1 MNYIWSRG
9 NVSEFYNRSFTYNFG
24 VKYSNKAKYYILH
37 DLDILVKPNYIEEIV
52 RRGYQ
57 KSRLFD
63 YPTANIKNSLNL
75 PCGVYQGDT
84 NYNRPVTI
92 YSNNSN
98 ELECHIHKFNKNIY
112 DKKLTI
118 NNIKPIENTGY
129 NKEHLCELAKVF
141 IN

>member
-1 MNYIWSRG
+1 MFNIK
-9 NVSEFYNRSFTYNFG
+9 NFTFIIFLIL
-24 VKYSNKAKYYILH
+24 SIYILFN
-37 DLDILVKPNYIEEIV
+37 IISISEGFKNYIEEIV